1 MESVELICIV
11 CPQGCRLQGVKEGDS
26 LTIRGGC
33 KRGKEYAYKEITA
46 PCRLVTTTIPI
57 RGGVVARLP
66 VRTSAP
72 FPKRRIREL
81 MIFLKSL
88 EVQAPITRGAIVVND
103 ILGERGIHLLAAR
116 TVTLDGKSSGKG

>member
-1 MESVELICIV
+1 MESVKLICIV
-11 CPQGCRLQGVKEGDS
+11 CPQGCHLEGVKEGDS

-46 PCRLVTTTIPI
+46 PCRLVTTTIPV

-66 VRTSAP
+66 VRTSVP
-72 FPKRRIREL
+72 FPKKRIREL

-88 EVQAPITRGAIVVND
+88 EVQAPIERGAIVVKD

-116 TVTLDGKSSGKG
+116 TVTLDGKSSGES